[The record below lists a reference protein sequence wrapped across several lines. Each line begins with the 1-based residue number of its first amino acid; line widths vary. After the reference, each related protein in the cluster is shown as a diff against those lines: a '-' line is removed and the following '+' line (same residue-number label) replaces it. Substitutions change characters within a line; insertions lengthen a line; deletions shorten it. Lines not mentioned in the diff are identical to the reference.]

1 MTMNNSKLALT
12 RRIAAAIALVGAA
25 ACSNTGAGG
34 NVSLSLSARK
44 APGAVPAPSVTG
56 GLAAAAVVAAGDTTV
71 IALGNDTIILRSVDV
86 VLRKIEMK
94 RLETASCDS
103 VSGNGDCEEFEAG
116 PVLASFPLGAT
127 NTAAAVTVD
136 APAGQY
142 DKLEFE
148 IHKTD
153 TTSSKEAAFIAAN
166 PNFKAIS
173 IRVTGTYSKGG
184 TRSDFVFTTDL
195 DASEE
200 MAFSPP
206 LDVTAGAGANLT
218 IRMDVSTWFVNGGA
232 LVDPSSADK
241 GQPNEGV
248 VKNNIEQSVDAF
260 EDDNHDGH
268 DDHHEGS

>member
-1 MTMNNSKLALT
+1 MNGRKLAAVP
-12 RRIAAAIALVGAA
+12 RIVAAITLMGAA
-25 ACSNTGAGG
+25 ACSDTGTGG
-34 NVSLSLSARK
+34 NVTLSLSARQ
-44 APGAVPAPSVTG
+44 APGALPAASQTG
-56 GLAAAAVVAAGDTTV
+56 GLAAPAVLAAGDSTV
-71 IALGNDTIILRSVDV
+71 IVLGNDTLILRSVDV

-94 RLETASCDS
+94 RVETGLCDS

-116 PVLASFPLGAT
+116 PVLATFPLGAT
-127 NTAAAVTVD
+127 STAAAVTVN

-153 TTSSKEAAFIAAN
+153 TTSSREAAFIAAN
-166 PNFKAIS
+166 PDFKAIS
-173 IRVTGTYSKGG
+173 IRVSGTYSQAG
-184 TRSDFVFTTDL
+184 TRSDFVYTTDL
-195 DASEE
+195 DAPEE

-232 LVDPSSADK
+232 LVDPASANK
-241 GQPNEGV
+241 GGPNEGV
-248 VKNNIEQSVDAF
+248 VKSNIEQSVDAF

>member
-1 MTMNNSKLALT
+1 MNASKLSAA
-12 RRIAAAIALVGAA
+12 RRTAAVVALVGAA
-25 ACSNTGAGG
+25 ACSNSGSGG
-34 NVSLSLSARK
+34 NVTLSLSARQ
-44 APGAVPAPSVTG
+44 APGAVAAPSVTG
-56 GLAAAAVVAAGDTTV
+56 GLAGPAVLAAGDSTV
-71 IALGNDTIILRSVDV
+71 IALGNDTVILRSVDV
-86 VLRKIEMK
+86 VLRKIELK
-94 RLETASCDS
+94 RLEASSCDS

-116 PVLASFPLGAT
+116 PVLASFPLGTA

-142 DKLEFE
+142 DQLEFE

-153 TTSSKEAAFIAAN
+153 TTSSQEAAFIAAN

-173 IRVTGTYSKGG
+173 IRVTGTFSHSG
-184 TRSDFVFTTDL
+184 TRSDFVYTSDL

-200 MAFSPP
+200 VAFSPP
-206 LDVTAGAGANLT
+206 LDVAAGTGANVT

-232 LVDPSSADK
+232 LVDPASANK
-241 GQPNEGV
+241 GGPNEGV

>member
-1 MTMNNSKLALT
+1 MNDRKLALT
-12 RRIAAAIALVGAA
+12 RRIAAAIALMGAA

-56 GLAAAAVVAAGDTTV
+56 SLAAAAVVAAGDTTV

-86 VLRKIEMK
+86 VLQKIEMK

-127 NTAAAVTVD
+127 NTVAAVTVD

-153 TTSSKEAAFIAAN
+153 TTSSREAAFIAAN

-173 IRVTGTYSKGG
+173 IRVTGTYSQGG
-184 TRSDFVFTTDL
+184 TRSDFIYTTDL

-232 LVDPSSADK
+232 LVDPASANK
-241 GQPNEGV
+241 GQPNEGI